1 MKIIFRWWSLWNGRN
16 SRTDGIVVHIR
27 INKDGYW
34 AKRSQDDLIDAMR
47 GVKGVEIE
55 EDEKNKVAQH
65 PA

>member
-16 SRTDGIVVHIR
+16 SRVVYVR
-27 INKDGYW
+27 VNKDGYW

-47 GVKGVEIE
+47 DMKGIEIE